1 MTVVIRNR
9 LSTLPKGELPKGKLV
24 FGGDEEGG
32 SGGKWPTLKMAVF
45 LSCCRPGPRFCI
57 LALTRLLPSG

>member
-9 LSTLPKGELPKGKLV
+9 LSTLRKRELPKGKLV

-32 SGGKWPTLKMAVF
+32 SGGK
-45 LSCCRPGPRFCI
+45 
-57 LALTRLLPSG
+57 